1 MTACLRST
9 IEIQKGLPS
18 ICEFNE
24 STVWKRSRRGNAWNT
39 RAIEVSAIRLNQIKR
54 NNRICPMDFLFRAR
68 GIRCGCVFCWIVSR
82 RFFSQNPQFFLKT
95 VVKLLPAHNIDF
107 PVFQRIVGPEFRVAV
122 RRQAPI
128 DAIETLFRHQQ
139 RTNAFVLT
147 RQAPMTYAVVE
158 FAPTSRTR
166 NTSK

>member
-1 MTACLRST
+1 MKLQHVNVHVEGMHRILVRWKSLPFGC
-9 IEIQKGLPS
+9 IQPS
-18 ICEFNE
+18 
-24 STVWKRSRRGNAWNT
+24 VK
-39 RAIEVSAIRLNQIKR
+39 
-54 NNRICPMDFLFRAR
+54 NRICPMDFLFRAR

-107 PVFQRIVGPEFRVAV
+107 PVFQWIVGPEFRVAV

-147 RQAPMTYAVVE
+147 RQAPMTYAVVQ
-158 FAPTSRTR
+158 FAPTPRTR
-166 NTSK
+166 TRSK